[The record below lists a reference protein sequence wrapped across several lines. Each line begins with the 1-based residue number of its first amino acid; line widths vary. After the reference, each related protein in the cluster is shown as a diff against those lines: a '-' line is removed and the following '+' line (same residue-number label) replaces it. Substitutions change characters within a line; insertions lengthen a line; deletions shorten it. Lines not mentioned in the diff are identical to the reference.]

1 MKVTGAL
8 LLLLAGMSICLCVC
22 MMTKRMWWRCLYV
35 LIVCSSH
42 AQHICSLCG
51 QWDFAVQSPVAVWAN
66 DRVCPA
72 RRQRFVVQRVRLLV
86 RVRGFGDSRWR
97 SGQVWPCLWGAVRVS
112 KRKTFSGCG
121 PAGAVKFMTSVTRR
135 AGRCLDAQ
143 LSVTFPTS
151 STTSSPVQTNG
162 WPAQVRL
169 RSAGSVCHSQLEKSH
184 YSSNA
189 RQWYHELVEIRTTKS
204 WTLINEHN
212 AAALFW
218 LARVATATNDK
229 CQAAVC
235 ECDRVASHCFAQHTY
250 NPENKNLDPKVH
262 CVDWTQNLSTETRVK
277 TLFIG
282 LNLSN
287 KGDFWRIQCCLCL
300 ISADALNQSNWF

>member
-1 MKVTGAL
+1 MTKHT
-8 LLLLAGMSICLCVC
+8 CWWCVC
-22 MMTKRMWWRCLYV
+22 V

-51 QWDFAVQSPVAVWAN
+51 QWDFSVQSPVAVWAN

-72 RRQRFVVQRVRLLV
+72 RCQRSAVQRVRLLV
-86 RVRGFGDSRWR
+86 RVRGFRDSRWW
-97 SGQVWPCLWGAVRVS
+97 SGQVQPCFWGAVRAS
-112 KRKTFSGCG
+112 KKKTFSGCC
-121 PAGAVKFMTSVTRR
+121 PAGAVKFTTSVTRR
-135 AGRCLDAQ
+135 AGRCPDAQ

-151 STTSSPVQTNG
+151 STTSSPVQTNR
-162 WPAQVRL
+162 WPAQVRH
-169 RSAGSVCHSQLEKSH
+169 RSAGSVCNSQLEMCH

-189 RQWYHELVEIRTTKS
+189 TQWYHKLVEIRITKS

-212 AAALFW
+212 AATLFW
-218 LARVATATNDK
+218 LARVVAATNDK

-235 ECDRVASHCFAQHTY
+235 ECDQVASHCFAQHTY

-262 CVDWTQNLSTETRVK
+262 CVNWTQNLSTETRVK
-277 TLFIG
+277 TFFIG

-287 KGDFWRIQCCLCL
+287 KSDFSRIQCCLCL
-300 ISADALNQSNWF
+300 ISSDPLNWF